1 MKLLV
6 LGLCSFVVFVV
17 VFVFSDLYTKV
28 PKLDEE
34 NSSSST
40 KIIMLV
46 ICFHKDIFAV
56 SAFFLFF
63 LLFFLFFF
71 LSFSFDEKKA

>member
-40 KIIMLV
+40 EIIMLV

-56 SAFFLFF
+56 SAFFLFSSSF
-63 LLFFLFFF
+63 FPFLFSFF
-71 LSFSFDEKKA
+71 FF